1 MYSGFKQYE
10 ENPRNT
16 FGLADLRGE
25 SWWKLKRGLTASFST
40 PRIKKNIHHMNE
52 SALKV
57 GTILRG
63 FVLHFSNAFQLVGYL
78 QSIEN
83 NEFVEATHFSRKYYL
98 SCIASIGFG
107 LNVDCFGEKKSTFYE
122 KAG

>member
-1 MYSGFKQYE
+1 MKSWDYKAEPMYSGFKQYE

-57 GTILRG
+57 RTTLKVRLR
-63 FVLHFSNAFQLVGYL
+63 V
-78 QSIEN
+78 
-83 NEFVEATHFSRKYYL
+83 
-98 SCIASIGFG
+98 
-107 LNVDCFGEKKSTFYE
+107 CFTF
-122 KAG
+122 